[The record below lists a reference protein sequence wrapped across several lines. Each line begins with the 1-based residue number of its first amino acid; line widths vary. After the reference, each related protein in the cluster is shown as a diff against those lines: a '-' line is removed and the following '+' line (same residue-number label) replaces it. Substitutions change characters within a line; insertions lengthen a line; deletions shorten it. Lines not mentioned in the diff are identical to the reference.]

1 MAHGGRVAVAD
12 VRGDVRGEA
21 AALAEGEVDSEAG
34 CDIVDANAGNEGW
47 VFGVGGH
54 GCAGGV
60 VEVDEAAS
68 AFFQEAEDLS
78 GHVVGGVLEHGGL
91 WRFGL
96 IVCLHGG
103 VGSFWEI
110 RRVLLRPSRYS
121 HSRSISAY
129 VHVPSFEALVKVNAI
144 FRSAVKLR
152 ILREYSHVASRRSFI
167 SSLQASSSRRR
178 LPFSYAPPALS
189 CTGEQ

>member
-1 MAHGGRVAVAD
+1 MAHGGRVAVAN
-12 VRGDVRGEA
+12 VGGDVCGEA

-91 WRFGL
+91 WRFG
-96 IVCLHGG
+96 
-103 VGSFWEI
+103 
-110 RRVLLRPSRYS
+110 
-121 HSRSISAY
+121 
-129 VHVPSFEALVKVNAI
+129 
-144 FRSAVKLR
+144 
-152 ILREYSHVASRRSFI
+152 
-167 SSLQASSSRRR
+167 
-178 LPFSYAPPALS
+178 
-189 CTGEQ
+189 